1 VHTGP
6 PRTDARESRDDE
18 VVDGEPLDR
27 GPHLLHDTHSLVPR
41 HTGTARRAEAAD
53 LTPTITTIAAPWRRS
68 IQQHH
73 NAVPASTQHAA
84 TARQQHTTPRQHAA
98 HHDPIHTSLRSDGEM
113 DAASIRTSTAL
124 PLSESFTFVDSTLQ
138 RRHSHSQHPD
148 HDTNTDKHML
158 L

>member
-1 VHTGP
+1 
-6 PRTDARESRDDE
+6 
-18 VVDGEPLDR
+18 
-27 GPHLLHDTHSLVPR
+27 
-41 HTGTARRAEAAD
+41 
-53 LTPTITTIAAPWRRS
+53 
-68 IQQHH
+68 
-73 NAVPASTQHAA
+73 
-84 TARQQHTTPRQHAA
+84 
-98 HHDPIHTSLRSDGEM
+98 M